1 MAPFRETRKRCAS
14 GSSYASSRGGRRGT
28 SRTGST
34 GSSTHSRPQTS
45 RSVASYGTYTGS
57 IRGLSHRRSSNRPS
71 TTASAR
77 PVSVA
82 TTRTFGGDFAS
93 RTGASTEALP
103 DELPDAET
111 LSEAIMAVD
120 LTDRGNIG
128 CAYYVARTETLYFM
142 EDVRLGDAEMVD
154 ACEFLDLSR

>member
-1 MAPFRETRKRCAS
+1 M
-14 GSSYASSRGGRRGT
+14 
-28 SRTGST
+28 
-34 GSSTHSRPQTS
+34 
-45 RSVASYGTYTGS
+45 
-57 IRGLSHRRSSNRPS
+57 
-71 TTASAR
+71 
-77 PVSVA
+77 A

-93 RTGASTEALP
+93 RTGASTEAPP

-111 LSEAIMAVD
+111 LSEVIMAVD